1 VFSLLVSDKKGR
13 IFNIPEMQAAGMK
26 SGCFF
31 RPQKEDFIKMPEGS
45 KLFMLPGRMPVGYDG
60 LKRKFEAL
68 EGYFAVAAFIAPA
81 FTGTYSSAYQC
92 PPVRWTRCPAA
103 FLLHRR

>member
-1 VFSLLVSDKKGR
+1 VPSLLVSDKKGR
-13 IFNIPEMQAAGMK
+13 IFNIPDVEAAGMK
-26 SGCFF
+26 AGCFF
-31 RPQKEDFIKMPEGS
+31 RPAGEDFIKMPEAS

-81 FTGTYSSAYQC
+81 FTGTFSAAYK
-92 PPVRWTRCPAA
+92 PHARGGILPL
-103 FLLHRR
+103 FF